1 MRESIAEVLQ
11 TIAIAVLLVVLV
23 IFAFLRDW
31 RTTLVPVLVIPVSLV
46 GAFFLMYLF
55 GFSINVLSLLGIVLA
70 IGLGVDD
77 AIVVTENIYAK
88 IEQGLPADRLASAPG
103 HRCRC
108 SCTSDDPR
116 NFSSPSPSS
125 LMRGIPTLPV
135 LLLGGL
141 LLGGCSPFGTDENGA
156 DRLVGPTWRL
166 TALRAPDGTTTP
178 VDSLIGQPDSS
189 AAYTLEFRED
199 DQLGGVADCNI
210 YGGDYAARDD
220 GALSVDMLVSTEQ
233 YCGEASREPL
243 YLDALSSADAYEVD
257 DEGLRIR
264 FEGEGLLWFDRG
276 AGP

>member
-1 MRESIAEVLQ
+1 MR
-11 TIAIAVLLVVLV
+11 
-23 IFAFLRDW
+23 R
-31 RTTLVPVLVIPVSLV
+31 RTTFAL
-46 GAFFLMYLF
+46 
-55 GFSINVLSLLGIVLA
+55 
-70 IGLGVDD
+70 
-77 AIVVTENIYAK
+77 
-88 IEQGLPADRLASAPG
+88 
-103 HRCRC
+103 
-108 SCTSDDPR
+108 
-116 NFSSPSPSS
+116 
-125 LMRGIPTLPV
+125 

-141 LLGGCSPFGTDENGA
+141 LLGGCSLFGTDENGA

-166 TALRAPDGTTTP
+166 TSLQTPDGDTRP
-178 VDSLIGQPDSS
+178 AEALVGRPDTS
-189 AAYTLEFRED
+189 AAYTLEFKED
-199 DQLGGVADCNI
+199 DQLGGVADCNR